1 MAFFNN
7 NWDDPTQDPV
17 PTAGPEPV
25 VGPASIPEPV
35 AEPEPVSPPDIPE
48 TTGVDPEPE
57 VKPRHKPRPRPSRRV
72 KEKPSLKEIR
82 SVLAAHRLLDDEDF
96 SNLLT
101 RLTGAKDEGEKVE
114 KILADEWST
123 AIKTIRELQADPT
136 DMTRLVQVIKLQ
148 EKNPDLVK
156 QMVKLLAVL
165 ADDDSLKWTGAEL
178 DVAQTVSTVAPLVD
192 VDRVKGLT

>member
-7 NWDDPTQDPV
+7 NWVPTQDSTS
-17 PTAGPEPV
+17 TATPEPV
-25 VGPASIPEPV
+25 VEPASIPEPV
-35 AEPEPVSPPDIPE
+35 VEPEPVSPPDIPE
-48 TTGVDPEPE
+48 TTDVDPEPE

-82 SVLAAHRLLDDEDF
+82 SVLAAYRLLDDEDF
-96 SNLLT
+96 SGLLA

-114 KILADEWST
+114 RILADEWSA

-156 QMVKLLAVL
+156 QVVKLLAVL
-165 ADDDSLKWTGAEL
+165 ADDESLKWTGAEL

-192 VDRVKGLT
+192 VDRVKGLA